1 MMLLRSFRISLRALT
16 RNKLRTG
23 LAILGMTIGVA
34 AVLTMFALGTGAQQ
48 TVTEDVRHAGTTLI
62 DVKSGNYTR
71 GGEESNIPTGL
82 GAANTL
88 TSDDAQA
95 IAGISGV
102 QSVASQVTLLGWTR
116 TSTEKDY
123 THIIG
128 TDVTLAPM
136 NNWTFPRGKFFTPED
151 VTSSAHAA
159 VIGPNVAGHLFGDE
173 NPIGREVEIHN
184 AAYRVV
190 GVITTNNV
198 DQEDMV
204 FIPYTTLQKALGIQY
219 LQSITVSVEQAGDAT
234 LVGNQ
239 IQKMLRQRHHLN
251 DATGANHPSGIIAA
265 NQMPSM
271 GSASGLPDDFTVQ
284 TQAAEALT
292 KGLYTSVAAFV
303 LANMSNLDQA
313 NMQAMVGTLD
323 RAGKTMTALLAAI
336 ATISLIVGGI
346 GIMNIM
352 LVSVTERT
360 QEIGI
365 RRAVGARTRDV
376 LQQFLVEAITLSLC
390 GGAVGIAV
398 GFVAALVIARVLEWP
413 ASISVVAVALAF
425 GIAAA
430 VGVFFGFYPAHRASK
445 LSPIDALRYE

>member
-1 MMLLRSFRISLRALT
+1 MMLLKSFRISLRALR

-48 TVTEDVRHAGTTLI
+48 AVTEDVRHAGTTLI
-62 DVKSGNYTR
+62 NVKSGNYTR

-88 TSDDAQA
+88 TADDAQA
-95 IAGISGV
+95 IAKISGV
-102 QSVASQVTLLGWTR
+102 QAVASQVTLLGWTR
-116 TSTEKDY
+116 TSTEKYY

-128 TDVTLAPM
+128 TDVSVAPM
-136 NNWTFPRGKFFTPED
+136 NDWSFPRGKFFTPGD
-151 VTSSAHAA
+151 VSSFAHVA
-159 VIGPNVAGHLFGDE
+159 VIGPNVAGHLFGDA
-173 NPIGREVEIHN
+173 NPIGQEVEIHGD
-184 AAYRVV
+184 AYRVV
-190 GVITTNNV
+190 GVITTSDV
-198 DQEDMV
+198 DQEEMV

-219 LQSITVSVEQAGDAT
+219 LQGVTVSIEQAGDAT
-234 LVGNQ
+234 MIGNQ
-239 IQKMLRQRHHLN
+239 IQKLLRQRHHLDN
-251 DATGANHPSGIIAA
+251 APGANLPTGVIAAA
-265 NQMPSM
+265 NQMPSA
-271 GSASGLPDDFTVQ
+271 GGVPDDFTVQ
-284 TQAAEALT
+284 TQAAAAIT
-292 KGLYTSVAAFV
+292 KGLYTSVAAFA
-303 LANMSNLDQA
+303 LANMSNLDQV
-313 NMQAMVGTLD
+313 NMEAMVGTLN

-376 LQQFLVEAITLSLC
+376 LQQFLVEALTLSLC
-390 GGAVGIAV
+390 GGVVGIAV
-398 GFVAALVIARVLEWP
+398 GFIAALVIAQVLEWP
-413 ASISVVAVALAF
+413 ASISIGAVALAF

>member
-1 MMLLRSFRISLRALT
+1 MMLLRSFRISFRALK

-48 TVTEDVRHAGTTLI
+48 SVSNDVRHAGTTLI
-62 DVKSGNYTR
+62 NVKSGNYTR
-71 GGEESNIPTGL
+71 GGEESNVATGL

-88 TSDDAQA
+88 TESDAVA
-95 IAGISGV
+95 IGAISGV
-102 QSVASQVTLLGWTR
+102 QAVAPQVTLLGWTR
-116 TSTEKDY
+116 TSSEKYY

-128 TDVTLAPM
+128 TDPLLVPM
-136 NNWTFPRGKFFTPED
+136 NDWTFPRGKFFTPED
-151 VTSSAHAA
+151 VSSAAQVA
-159 VIGPNVAGHLFGDE
+159 VIGPNVGGHLFGDE
-173 NPIGREVEIHN
+173 NPIGREVEIHGG
-184 AAYRVV
+184 AYRVV
-190 GVITTNNV
+190 GVIATNDV

-219 LQSITVSVEQAGDAT
+219 LQSVTVSAEQAGDAT
-234 LVGNQ
+234 AIGDQ
-239 IQKMLRQRHHLN
+239 IRKILRQRHHLN
-251 DATGANHPSGIIAA
+251 EAPSGAPSGIISS
-265 NQMPSM
+265 NQMPST
-271 GSASGLPDDFTVQ
+271 GSGGGVPDDFTVQ
-284 TQAAEALT
+284 TQAAAALT

-313 NMQAMVGTLD
+313 NMEAMVGTLD

-376 LQQFLVEAITLSLC
+376 LQQFLVEAVTLSLC
-390 GGAVGIAV
+390 GGAVGIV
-398 GFVAALVIARVLEWP
+398 LGFIAALVIARVLQWP
-413 ASISVVAVALAF
+413 ASISTGAVALAF

-445 LSPIDALRYE
+445 LSPIEALRYE